1 MLLTHLKYFKIP
13 AIGKNFIS
21 SGKTGLRY
29 PEMFLLLQSLRASGA
44 GAGAAGNAGGG
55 AACPQ
60 AGGSCQEQSEGVQH
74 STAHLLHRVQASLP
88 TQRELLIKAGRA
100 ETSQTTRP
108 DRNERIQLSADRPTR
123 GQLILAVHGDTEVPA
138 PSSKRVSATLHV

>member
-55 AACPQ
+55 AACPRL
-60 AGGSCQEQSEGVQH
+60 AGAVRSRAREC
-74 STAHLLHRVQASLP
+74 STAQLTSCAASSLP
-88 TQRELLIKAGRA
+88 YPHRESCWSKQDGQKPA
-100 ETSQTTRP
+100 ETTRP

-123 GQLILAVHGDTEVPA
+123 AQLILVVHGDTEVPA

>member
-1 MLLTHLKYFKIP
+1 MLTAGLLLAVPILPKNWTAPHQDHGRERTSVVSQDMLLTHLKYFKIP

-29 PEMFLLLQSLRASGA
+29 PEMFLLLQSLQASRA

-60 AGGSCQEQSEGVQH
+60 AGRSCQEQSEGVQH
-74 STAHLLHRVQASLP
+74 STAHLLRRVQPSLP
-88 TQRELLIKAGRA
+88 TQRELLIKAGWA
-100 ETSQTTRP
+100 ETSRDDQTR
-108 DRNERIQLSADRPTR
+108 Q
-123 GQLILAVHGDTEVPA
+123 
-138 PSSKRVSATLHV
+138 K